1 MQRVAN
7 QTREL
12 NRGIKR
18 LNQHPP
24 SNKCPSPL
32 QGQNNFAQ
40 LLANV
45 QDTPDKRV
53 RKTLTMTEK
62 NKENNYKNKR
72 KKRKKQENKKREKQQ
87 EEGKMSG
94 KCILNQ

>member
-40 LLANV
+40 LLANI

-62 NKENNYKNKR
+62 NKENKITKTREKR
-72 KKRKKQENKKREKQQ
+72 ERNKKTRNEKNNKKK
-87 EEGKMSG
+87 GK
-94 KCILNQ
+94 